1 MFAYKIHSIYISII
15 SCIYFM
21 TVICYS
27 ELEER

>member
-1 MFAYKIHSIYISII
+1 MFAYKIHSIYISVI

-21 TVICYS
+21 ILICDS